1 MKVWTE
7 SRIYPNE
14 DTWSSCPNSIVLRWM
29 HSISAEMI
37 YTSSWLDESHEHITR
52 PIKVTPISYQITVVI
67 AVTVRSMGHQTE
79 SYRSSLV
86 GRYLCCSKK
95 PSSINVRPIK
105 NEAWMV
111 IISAPAG
118 WLVESQGFL
127 GRSVKLIRW
136 FCHIFLAD
144 FFSFYSTASRFL
156 FATLLFVGPPRLLV
170 GFYFYLF

>member
-1 MKVWTE
+1 
-7 SRIYPNE
+7 
-14 DTWSSCPNSIVLRWM
+14 M

-67 AVTVRSMGHQTE
+67 AITVRSMGHQTE

-111 IISAPAG
+111 IISAPTG

-144 FFSFYSTASRFL
+144 FFFFLLDCFSFFICYAIICWSPAAAGGFL
-156 FATLLFVGPPRLLV
+156 FLFVLIISPRCV
-170 GFYFYLF
+170 IKQNDY